1 MSDIENEV
9 LAGVN
14 LGGGYFNTDTLTY
27 PMDAMA
33 PGSKNVFIV
42 DNNSQRVFRGLTAN
56 GTGGRTMFNV
66 AGGYASL
73 NDVGATQGVGSI
85 FNFINES
92 LFAIGAGEVFYNG
105 SVLVDST
112 PSPANVTAT
121 STLQLAPKVGSY
133 TYPEWYTAG
142 FSQPTAPQVYARDPV
157 SPYTGLN
164 TGTFSFK
171 IAAVRS
177 TTGAR
182 SIASP
187 TSAVIPLTSQ
197 TVHLVFP
204 AAASNGQDRWAIF
217 GTKAGFGGVGVHYLI
232 KEINESDL
240 STIDSI
246 ARSYVLEYNDSDLLP
261 VTAYTDDYPPQAAL
275 FAARLENYVITF
287 GAYTNAIQA
296 SVRNFPESFNPE
308 HLAFLPKSPTAI
320 LQDPQGT
327 YVYVSTN
334 SSVHAVSVIPGTDNP
349 LMIQTLWSDVGVANP
364 HNWCTV
370 SGVLFA
376 FTSKTGAVTM
386 GDNGLPDNRFAQPV
400 AKAMRNWV
408 VDNVVVHRV
417 PHLNSVAY
425 SYQGETYLFNLQTLK
440 WSSPAALN
448 DFFAG
453 NVVSA
458 VVHNRIPYITLKNG
472 STFTMY
478 EFDNG
483 SSSTNFIMRSADLEP
498 FPEGRINILGLRG
511 VYCGAAATTHNFKI
525 RTDYSNTVDKTLA
538 HTAAVG
544 MNTTQRSRWYLPR
557 RNSFS
562 VQFDGTQTNFSN
574 DSFLSHIIVYGT
586 VENSTTL

>member
-1 MSDIENEV
+1 MSDIETTV
-9 LAGVN
+9 IATARV
-14 LGGGYFNTDTLTY
+14 GGGYFNTDALTY
-27 PMDAMA
+27 PQDAMA
-33 PGSKNVFIV
+33 PGSKNVFLV
-42 DNNSQRVFRGLTAN
+42 DNHSQRVFRGLDPA

-92 LFAIGAGEVFYNG
+92 LFAIGSGEVYYNG

-142 FSQPTAPQVYARDPV
+142 FSQPTAPQVRARNPV

-164 TGTFSFK
+164 TGTYSFK

-187 TSAVIPLTSQ
+187 TSAVIQLTSQ
-197 TVHLVFP
+197 TVHLTFP

-232 KEINESDL
+232 TEINESDL
-240 STIDSI
+240 TTIDSV

-261 VTAYTDDYPPQAAL
+261 VVAYTDDYPPQAAL
-275 FAARLENYVITF
+275 FAARLENYVLTF

-296 SVRNFPESFNPE
+296 SVRNFPESFNPN
-308 HLAFLPKSPTAI
+308 HLAFLPKAPTAI
-320 LQDPQGT
+320 LQEPQGT
-327 YVYVSTN
+327 YVYVSTD
-334 SSVHAVSVIPGTDNP
+334 SSVHAVSVIPGTSNP
-349 LMIQTLWSDVGVANP
+349 LMIQTLWAEVGVANP

-370 SGVLFA
+370 NGVLFA
-376 FTSKTGAVTM
+376 FTAKTGAVTM
-386 GDNGLPDNRFAQPV
+386 GSAGSPDTQFAQPV
-400 AKAMRNWV
+400 AKAMRDWD

-417 PHLNSVAY
+417 PHLNGVAY
-425 SYQGETYLFNLQTLK
+425 SYEGETYIFNLQTMK
-440 WSSPAALN
+440 WSAPADLN
-448 DFFAG
+448 DFAAG
-453 NVVSA
+453 DIVSA
-458 VVHNRIPYITLKNG
+458 VVYDRTPYITMMNG
-472 STFTMY
+472 STFTLY
-478 EFDNG
+478 EFDAG
-483 SSSTNFIMRSADLEP
+483 DTGTDFIIRTPDMEP
-498 FPEGRINILGLRG
+498 YPLGRVNILGLRT
-511 VYCGAAATTHNFKI
+511 VYYSDSTSTHNTKI
-525 RTDYSNTVDKTLA
+525 RTEYSETVDKTFA
-538 HTAAVG
+538 DTPTVG
-544 MNTTQRSRWYLPR
+544 MNTTERTRWFLPR
-557 RNSFS
+557 RNALSL
-562 VQFDGTQTNFSN
+562 QFDGTKTDFTK

-586 VENSTTL
+586 LEESTTL